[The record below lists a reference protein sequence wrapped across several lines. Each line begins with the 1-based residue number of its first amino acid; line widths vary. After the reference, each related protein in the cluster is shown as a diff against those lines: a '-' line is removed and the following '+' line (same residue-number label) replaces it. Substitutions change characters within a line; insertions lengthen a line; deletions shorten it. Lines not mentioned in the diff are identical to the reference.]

1 MRSCYLLII
10 TSFFIVKPVFA
21 ECTVAV
27 ISGKATVD
35 GRPLLWKNRDS
46 SFRNNDLFH
55 FNGERYDFVGVIN
68 SGDTTQVWM
77 GVNTAGF
84 CIMNSESMDQP
95 GDSIDTEGFFMKKA
109 LSRCAQLKDFE
120 ELLDTTALNGR
131 GTKANFGVIDAFGG
145 AAFYETGNHDY
156 SKMDANNPVQAPQGF
171 LVRAN
176 FSMTGQGRSA
186 YGSWRYHRALEL
198 FRQLVYKDRLSHQ
211 TLLKEISRDLFMF
224 EGDPYPL
231 PFEGSVNQGPQ
242 GFIYTQNTINRHRT
256 VSCAVFHGVK
266 PGEEV
271 ALTTMWTL
279 LGEPVA
285 GVAIPVWAKSGQ
297 VPDETLDSGP
307 NGSSLNRRIQTIEQ
321 HLYSESEWPHYLDSN
336 RLVKGKFSFIQK
348 RDEIESDVFS
358 TTHTQMVEWRL
369 HGATIKEFREFQDMI
384 CDQVFRK
391 SFY

>member
-1 MRSCYLLII
+1 MQSLYVII
-10 TSFFIVKPVFA
+10 FAFLFGASPVLA

-46 SFRNNDLFH
+46 SFRNNDLYH
-55 FNGERYDFVGVIN
+55 FNGDLYDFVGVIN

-109 LSRCAQLKDFE
+109 LARCAQLKDFE
-120 ELLDTTALNGR
+120 DLLETTALNGR

-145 AAFYETGNHDY
+145 AAFYETGNRFF
-156 SKMDANNPVQAPQGF
+156 SKMDANDPVQAPHGV

-176 FSMTGQGRSA
+176 FSMTGQGSRA
-186 YGSWRYHRALEL
+186 YGSWRYHRALDL
-198 FRQLVYKDRLSHQ
+198 LQQLARKDRLSHVS
-211 TLLKEISRDLFMF
+211 LIRELSRDLVMF

-231 PFEGSVNQGPQ
+231 PFTGSVNEAPKGL
-242 GFIYTQNTINRHRT
+242 IYTQNTINRHRT

-266 PGEEV
+266 PGNEV
-271 ALTTMWTL
+271 ALTTMWTI

-297 VPDETLDSGP
+297 VPDETLDDGNEGCP
-307 NGSSLNRRIQTIEQ
+307 LNQRIQNIEK
-321 HLYSESEWPHYLDSN
+321 HLYSESKWPHYLDSN
-336 RLVKGKFSFIQK
+336 RLVKGKLSFTQR